1 LCTSTSCGCCFPSS
15 PAMSISLPLSRA
27 RFASRPEPR
36 VTPACSRPFSTD
48 DRAREGPLLHF

>member
-36 VTPACSRPFSTD
+36 VTPY
-48 DRAREGPLLHF
+48 